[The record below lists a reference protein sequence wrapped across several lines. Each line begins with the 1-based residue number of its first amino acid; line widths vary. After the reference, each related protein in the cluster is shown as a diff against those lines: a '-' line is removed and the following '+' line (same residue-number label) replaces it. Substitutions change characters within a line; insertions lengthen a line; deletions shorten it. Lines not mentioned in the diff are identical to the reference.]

1 MNKVTLWDIL
11 FIEYEKIKGPNELG
25 GKRSYYY
32 KNSSSSS
39 LSVFFCFP
47 CCSFPDKMPTISTSK
62 SQESIHISP
71 LYAST
76 WAGKAEMQAS

>member
-1 MNKVTLWDIL
+1 MNWGERGHITTRTLPRRLSL
-11 FIEYEKIKGPNELG
+11 F
-25 GKRSYYY
+25 
-32 KNSSSSS
+32 
-39 LSVFFCFP
+39 FFGFP

>member
-1 MNKVTLWDIL
+1 MNKVTLGDIL
-11 FIEYEKIKGPNELG
+11 FIEYEKNKGPNELG

-39 LSVFFCFP
+39 LFFFFS
-47 CCSFPDKMPTISTSK
+47 CCSFPDKRPTISASK

-76 WAGKAEMQAS
+76 WARKAGMAGKLT